1 MQSVPSTTECT
12 PFNVELTPVQAT
24 PKLDRGSLTDMEEI
38 DETIPQATDSH
49 ASLTELGECCLV
61 QIYPV
66 DVVAG
71 MLLLESPQ
79 FVIGREHNAD
89 LVLADASVSRQ
100 HAMLMRDSNGYAIR
114 DLNSTNGSLVNGQ
127 RITEQI
133 LSSGD
138 TLQLGSFIFKFL
150 ASQSVESKY
159 HETIYSAMTRDALT
173 GAMNKRYLLE
183 TLNRELLRSVRQG
196 LVLSLVMLDI
206 DHFKRVNDTYGHLVG
221 DEVLRE
227 FGNRISSACRG
238 DDMLAR
244 YGGEEF
250 VLVLSSTPRI
260 EALEIAERC
269 RQSIAE
275 TPFATTAGKLPISAS
290 FGVYSFQ
297 STEDSLTQCSTE
309 LLIQEA
315 DRRLYEAKNTGRN
328 RVVG

>member
-1 MQSVPSTTECT
+1 MAV
-12 PFNVELTPVQAT
+12 L
-24 PKLDRGSLTDMEEI
+24 EEI
-38 DETIPQATDSH
+38 DETMPQATNSH
-49 ASLTELGECCLV
+49 VSLDELGECCLV

-71 MLLLESPQ
+71 MLLLESSE
-79 FVIGREHNAD
+79 FVIGRDNHAD

-100 HAMLMRDSNGYAIR
+100 HAVLTRDSNGYVLR
-114 DLNSTNGSLVNGQ
+114 DLNSTNGSLVNDK
-127 RITEQI
+127 RITEQS
-133 LSSGD
+133 LCSGD

-159 HETIYSAMTRDALT
+159 HETIYGAMTRDALT

-183 TLNRELLRSVRQG
+183 TLNREILRTVRQG

-227 FGNRISSACRG
+227 FGTRIITACRG

-250 VLVLSSTPRI
+250 VLVLSSTPRT
-260 EALEIAERC
+260 EAVEIAERC
-269 RQSIAE
+269 RRFIAD
-275 TPFATTAGKLPISAS
+275 TPFETTAGELPISAS
-290 FGVYSFQ
+290 FGVYSFEGTENG
-297 STEDSLTQCSTE
+297 STKRTADA
-309 LLIQEA
+309 LIYEA
-315 DRRLYEAKNTGRN
+315 DVRLYEAKSKGRN
-328 RVVG
+328 RVIG